1 MQTYQYSAISK
12 DGAKVSGVIEAFDEF
27 AAVASIKE
35 TCSVVTK
42 IQAVEQKGLLTR
54 DVFTPK
60 IKERDLAVMC
70 SQFAIILGA
79 GLPMVRAV
87 ELIARQTEDRRL
99 KELLDQVAGDV
110 AGGVSL
116 AHSFETRS
124 SVLPVTFVETVR
136 AGEVSGTLDSSFRR
150 LHAYYDRASKL
161 KGRVQAAMAYP
172 IFTMIVAVIVVA
184 IIMVKA
190 VPAFVTSFS
199 EMGTALPWPT
209 RILIAASSFCSAWW
223 PVMAAVFIGAILAWR
238 LWGHSADGCIK
249 QHRWLLRV
257 PVMGRLSLMRTASQF
272 AGTTAALLAAGLPV
286 LNAMDIVSRVLD
298 NRAMGHN
305 LSLQLPRLEEGKPL
319 AACLRD
325 CPDFPDLLVE
335 MTGVGEETGTLEHTL
350 DVVSDYYDNETQLK
364 AQKAVSLL
372 EPAIICV
379 LAVIVVIILLA
390 VYLPMFSMYGS
401 IM

>member
-161 KGRVQAAMAYP
+161 KGKVQAAMAYP

-190 VPAFVTSFS
+190 VPTFVTSFS

-223 PVMAAVFIGAILAWR
+223 PVMAAVLIGAILAWR
-238 LWGHSADGCIK
+238 LWGHSADGRIK

-298 NRAMGHN
+298 NRAMGHD

-325 CPDFPDLLVE
+325 CPDFPDLLVA

-379 LAVIVVIILLA
+379 LAVVVVIILLA

>member
-190 VPAFVTSFS
+190 
-199 EMGTALPWPT
+199 

-238 LWGHSADGCIK
+238 LWGHSADGCIR

-257 PVMGRLSLMRTASQF
+257 PVMGSLSLMRTASQF

-298 NRAMGHN
+298 NRAMGHD

>member
-172 IFTMIVAVIVVA
+172 IFTMIVAGIVVA

-223 PVMAAVFIGAILAWR
+223 PVMAAVLIGAILAWR
-238 LWGHSADGCIK
+238 LWGHSADGRIK

-298 NRAMGHN
+298 NRAMGHD

>member
-87 ELIARQTEDRRL
+87 ELIASQTEDRRL
-99 KELLDQVAGDV
+99 KELLNQVAGDV

-136 AGEVSGTLDSSFRR
+136 AGETSGTLDSSFQR

-161 KGRVQAAMAYP
+161 KGKVQAAMAYP

-190 VPAFVTSFS
+190 VPTFVTSFS

-209 RILIAASSFCSAWW
+209 QILIATSNFCSAWW
-223 PVMAAVFIGAILAWR
+223 PVMAAVLIGIILAWK
-238 LWGHSADGCIK
+238 LWGHSEDGQIK
-249 QHRWLLRV
+249 QHRWLLRI
-257 PVMGRLSLMRTASQF
+257 PVMGKLSLMRTASQF

-286 LNAMDIVSRVLD
+286 LNAMDIVARVLD
-298 NRAMGHN
+298 NRAMGRD

-350 DVVSDYYDNETQLK
+350 DVVSDYYDNETQLR

-379 LAVIVVIILLA
+379 LAVIVVVILLA

>member
-1 MQTYQYSAISK
+1 
-12 DGAKVSGVIEAFDEF
+12 
-27 AAVASIKE
+27 
-35 TCSVVTK
+35 
-42 IQAVEQKGLLTR
+42 
-54 DVFTPK
+54 
-60 IKERDLAVMC
+60 
-70 SQFAIILGA
+70 
-79 GLPMVRAV
+79 MVRAV
-87 ELIARQTEDRRL
+87 ELIASQTEDRRL
-99 KELLDQVAGDV
+99 KELLNQVAGDV

-136 AGEVSGTLDSSFRR
+136 AGETSGTLDSSFQR
-150 LHAYYDRASKL
+150 LHDYYDRASKL
-161 KGRVQAAMAYP
+161 KGKVQAAMAYP

-190 VPAFVTSFS
+190 VPTFVTSFS

-209 RILIAASSFCSAWW
+209 QILIATSNFCSAWW
-223 PVMAAVFIGAILAWR
+223 PVMAAVLIGIILAWK
-238 LWGHSADGCIK
+238 LWGHSDDGQIK
-249 QHRWLLRV
+249 QHRWLLRI
-257 PVMGRLSLMRTASQF
+257 PVMGKLSLMRTASQF

-298 NRAMGHN
+298 NRAMGRD

-350 DVVSDYYDNETQLK
+350 DVVSDYYDNETQLR

-379 LAVIVVIILLA
+379 LAVIVVVILLA

>member
-136 AGEVSGTLDSSFRR
+136 AGE
-150 LHAYYDRASKL
+150 
-161 KGRVQAAMAYP
+161 
-172 IFTMIVAVIVVA
+172 
-184 IIMVKA
+184 
-190 VPAFVTSFS
+190 
-199 EMGTALPWPT
+199 
-209 RILIAASSFCSAWW
+209 
-223 PVMAAVFIGAILAWR
+223 
-238 LWGHSADGCIK
+238 
-249 QHRWLLRV
+249 
-257 PVMGRLSLMRTASQF
+257 
-272 AGTTAALLAAGLPV
+272 
-286 LNAMDIVSRVLD
+286 
-298 NRAMGHN
+298 
-305 LSLQLPRLEEGKPL
+305 
-319 AACLRD
+319 
-325 CPDFPDLLVE
+325 
-335 MTGVGEETGTLEHTL
+335 ETGTLEHTL

-379 LAVIVVIILLA
+379 LAVIVVVILLA

>member
-1 MQTYQYSAISK
+1 
-12 DGAKVSGVIEAFDEF
+12 
-27 AAVASIKE
+27 
-35 TCSVVTK
+35 
-42 IQAVEQKGLLTR
+42 
-54 DVFTPK
+54 
-60 IKERDLAVMC
+60 
-70 SQFAIILGA
+70 
-79 GLPMVRAV
+79 
-87 ELIARQTEDRRL
+87 
-99 KELLDQVAGDV
+99 
-110 AGGVSL
+110 
-116 AHSFETRS
+116 
-124 SVLPVTFVETVR
+124 
-136 AGEVSGTLDSSFRR
+136 
-150 LHAYYDRASKL
+150 
-161 KGRVQAAMAYP
+161 MAYP

-190 VPAFVTSFS
+190 VPTFVTSFS

-223 PVMAAVFIGAILAWR
+223 PVMAAVLIGAILAWR
-238 LWGHSADGCIK
+238 LWGHSADGCIQ

-298 NRAMGHN
+298 NRAMGHD

>member
-190 VPAFVTSFS
+190 VPTFVTSFS

-209 RILIAASSFCSAWW
+209 RILIAASSFCSTWW
-223 PVMAAVFIGAILAWR
+223 PVMAAVLIGVILAWR
-238 LWGHSADGCIK
+238 LWGHSPDGCIK

-298 NRAMGHN
+298 NRAMGHD

-379 LAVIVVIILLA
+379 LAVIVVVILLA
-390 VYLPMFSMYGS
+390 VYLPMFSMHGS

>member
-1 MQTYQYSAISK
+1 MLLRMALFFLNYPVRIS
-12 DGAKVSGVIEAFDEF
+12 
-27 AAVASIKE
+27 
-35 TCSVVTK
+35 
-42 IQAVEQKGLLTR
+42 QKSCRATLTR

-161 KGRVQAAMAYP
+161 KGKVQAAMAYP

-190 VPAFVTSFS
+190 VPTFVTSFS

-223 PVMAAVFIGAILAWR
+223 PVMAAVLIGAILAWR
-238 LWGHSADGCIK
+238 LWGHSAAGCIK

-257 PVMGRLSLMRTASQF
+257 PVMGSLSLMRTASQF

-298 NRAMGHN
+298 NRAMGHD

>member
-190 VPAFVTSFS
+190 VPTFVTSFS

-209 RILIAASSFCSAWW
+209 RILIAASSFCSTWW
-223 PVMAAVFIGAILAWR
+223 PVMAAVLIGVILDWR
-238 LWGHSADGCIK
+238 LWGHSPDGCIK

-298 NRAMGHN
+298 NRAMGHD

-379 LAVIVVIILLA
+379 LAVIVVVILLA

>member
-190 VPAFVTSFS
+190 VPTFVTSFS

-209 RILIAASSFCSAWW
+209 RILIAASSFCSTWW
-223 PVMAAVFIGAILAWR
+223 PVMAAVLIGVILAWR
-238 LWGHSADGCIK
+238 LWGHSPDGCIK

-298 NRAMGHN
+298 NRAMGHD

-379 LAVIVVIILLA
+379 LAVIVVVILLA